1 MGKEKEGGEDDEEAL
16 CFDRSPTLHSRR
28 LLFPKVW
35 EVGRLPML
43 VWPDRRMAVLGEDL
57 KRGPSE
63 ASKGGNMKLVV
74 ELNRASTF
82 VYCSRAIEE
91 ET

>member
-1 MGKEKEGGEDDEEAL
+1 
-16 CFDRSPTLHSRR
+16 
-28 LLFPKVW
+28 
-35 EVGRLPML
+35 ML